1 MNKVF
6 TTIGKIMAILFIIFT
21 IAIVFIVYK
30 NIDNYFTKMFA
41 KVYVTLLFLF
51 VIYAV
56 IAIFLNVRRLKWK
69 RIIKLFL

>member
-1 MNKVF
+1 
-6 TTIGKIMAILFIIFT
+6 MAILFIIFT